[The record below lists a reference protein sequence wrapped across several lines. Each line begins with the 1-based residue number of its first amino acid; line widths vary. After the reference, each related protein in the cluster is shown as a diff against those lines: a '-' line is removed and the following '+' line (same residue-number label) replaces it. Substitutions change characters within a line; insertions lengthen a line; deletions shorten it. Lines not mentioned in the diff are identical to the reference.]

1 VGQVKWVQRVYTKRL
16 KYLQNVYYTVSREKT
31 VRVSEE
37 ELQQLK
43 KYRDENYH
51 AYVPLGFVIGQLIN
65 EN

>member
-1 VGQVKWVQRVYTKRL
+1 
-16 KYLQNVYYTVSREKT
+16 VSREKT

-43 KYRDENYH
+43 KYRDKNYH